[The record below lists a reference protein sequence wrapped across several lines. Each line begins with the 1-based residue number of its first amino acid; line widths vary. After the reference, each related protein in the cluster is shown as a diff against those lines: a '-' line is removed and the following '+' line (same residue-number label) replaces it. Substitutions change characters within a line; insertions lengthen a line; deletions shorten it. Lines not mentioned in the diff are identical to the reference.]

1 MRRRTRRPAQ
11 SLGIAMESRKTS
23 VFSLLP
29 TAIVVGLGIGN
40 LWGIGGIFTHL
51 GTPTWFW
58 IIQIACLAVLV
69 ASLTGMAR
77 IWWTRG
83 AAIPLFSIVAAAWIF
98 SAPAAAI
105 AAKFTL
111 TAWAI
116 WLVVLAGC
124 ASAALLVAWL
134 LERSKR
140 NDAKQIAGTDA

>member
-1 MRRRTRRPAQ
+1 M
-11 SLGIAMESRKTS
+11 GSRNIS

-29 TAIVVGLGIGN
+29 TAIVIGLGIGN
-40 LWGIGGIFTHL
+40 LWGIGGIFTDL

-69 ASLTGMAR
+69 ACLTGMAR

-105 AAKFTL
+105 AGKFTL
-111 TAWAI
+111 AAWSE

-124 ASAALLVAWL
+124 ACAALLVAWL
-134 LERSKR
+134 IERSRR
-140 NDAKQIAGTDA
+140 NDA